1 MKQILLSIRMLLR
14 FKTYTFI
21 NFIGLALSLA
31 CVFTITR
38 YIHQENTVDHCYPE
52 YKRICFIECS
62 ISDGTKELAGYR
74 SDLEKDPAVERYAAF
89 TSCPNLVM
97 DFGKQSIT
105 VNALSVDTAFFSIF
119 PYSVYMGS
127 GKIKRPNDALITKE
141 FWKRSLS
148 GVPNPIGLT
157 FLNATGRKFH
167 IIGVLDTPKNKTSW
181 MPDMFLSDEL
191 EELWF
196 SNPKYAVLMRPGTNV
211 AKLNEK
217 YHKEQPRDQ
226 WSTFQTMHYQYLP
239 ITDFYY
245 ATDYESSDIFRHGN
259 QDYIRI
265 LWIVAFLVGIIG
277 ILNFT
282 NIYTVIM
289 SKRSRE
295 FGIKKVYGAS
305 RKEIFIQIYAENVL
319 LSGAALFICWL
330 IIEVT
335 KCLFYNEMYIPTN
348 SDLSFDWNISI
359 LILFAL
365 PLLTTVYPFIKFTH
379 NTPVSSMRELS
390 STHFSVR
397 SRMFFLGFQYTITIY
412 MIVMSLFFIRQFE
425 YMLHSD
431 LGFRTH
437 DVIECEMY
445 VFKGGG
451 SFHSK
456 EKKDLQEE
464 GKIQRANKELVNKR
478 MSESTLFTHWSRIGM
493 PFHNFRPSRYALNQ
507 AENGFKPVIRG
518 RMSLRYMELFGLQL
532 LEGRLWN
539 DSIDETFSKN
549 SFKCIINESAKK
561 VFGIKDI
568 TRDKL
573 QGEDKSWASSN
584 VSHDYN
590 PPLEIVGVIKDFNVK
605 HLSQSSAPMIIE
617 YDDEKMGLTTLTAS
631 YPHEKRAEVIDFLRN
646 LYEEATGNTD
656 FEYRLIEDEIASMY
670 KEDRQVVDIYSL
682 FAGVAILISS
692 LGLLAI
698 SLFDIRQRYR
708 EIGLRKVNGAQVKDI
723 YPLLIKKYLS
733 VLGIA
738 SLIAVPLSFGAITL
752 YLEDFAHKAPITF
765 DLFIIGIGVTA
776 LISLLT
782 IIWQIYK
789 AANVNPAEVIKYE

>member
-1 MKQILLSIRMLLR
+1 MKQILLSICMLLR

-52 YKRICFIECS
+52 YERIYFIERT
-62 ISDGTKELAGYR
+62 ISDGTKQLAGYQ
-74 SDLEKDPAVERYAAF
+74 SDLEKDPAVERYTAF
-89 TSCPNLVM
+89 TPCSNLVM

-105 VNALSVDTAFFSIF
+105 VNALSVDATFFSIF
-119 PYSVYMGS
+119 PYSIYMGS
-127 GKIKRPNDALITKE
+127 GKIKRPSDALITKE
-141 FWKRSLS
+141 FWHRSLS

-157 FLNATGRKFH
+157 FLNATGRKFR
-167 IIGVLDTPKNKTSW
+167 IVGVLDTPETKTSW
-181 MPDMFLSDEL
+181 IPDMFLSDEL

-196 SNPKYAVLMRPGTNV
+196 SNPKYALLLKAGTDI
-211 AKLNEK
+211 ARLNEK
-217 YHKEQPRDQ
+217 YNKEQPRDQ
-226 WSTFQTMHYQYLP
+226 WSTYQTMHHQYLP
-239 ITDFYY
+239 LTDFYY
-245 ATDYESSDIFRHGN
+245 ATSFDDSDLFHHGN
-259 QDYIRI
+259 KDYIRI

-295 FGIKKVYGAS
+295 FGIKKVYGAG
-305 RKEIFIQIYAENVL
+305 RKEIFIQIYVENIL

-335 KCLFYNEMYIPTN
+335 KCLFYNEMYIPAN
-348 SDLSFDWNISI
+348 SDFGFDLNISL
-359 LILFAL
+359 LILFVL
-365 PLLTTVYPFIKFTH
+365 PLLTTLYPFIKFTH

-412 MIVMSLFFIRQFE
+412 MIVMSLFFVRQFE

-437 DVIECEMY
+437 DVIECQTY
-445 VFKGGG
+445 IFKGGG
-451 SFHSK
+451 SFHTK
-456 EKKDLQEE
+456 EKKELMEE
-464 GKIQRANKELVNKR
+464 GKIQRANKALVEKR
-478 MSESTLFTHWSRIGM
+478 MNESTLFTHWSRYSI
-493 PFHNFRPSRYALNQ
+493 PIHIFKSERYALNQ
-507 AENGFKPVIRG
+507 AENGFKPVIRAA
-518 RMSLRYMELFGLQL
+518 MSPRYMELFGLQL

-539 DSIDETFSKN
+539 DSIDKAFTMN

-561 VFGIKDI
+561 IFGIKDI

-573 QGEDKSWASSN
+573 QGEDRSWASSN
-584 VSHDYN
+584 VPSEYN
-590 PPLEIVGVIKDFNVK
+590 PPLEIVGVIKDFDVK

-617 YDDEKMGLTTLTAS
+617 YIDEERGLTTLTAS
-631 YPHEKRAEVIDFLRN
+631 YPHEKRAEAIDFLRN

-656 FEYRLIEDEIASMY
+656 FEYKLIEDEIAAMY
-670 KEDRQVVDIYSL
+670 QKDRQVVDIYSL

-708 EIGLRKVNGAQVKDI
+708 EIGLRKVNGAQGKDI

-738 SLIAVPLSFGAITL
+738 SLIAVPLSYGAITL
-752 YLEDFAHKAPITF
+752 YLEDFAHKAPITL
-765 DLFIIGIGVTA
+765 DLFIIGVGGTA

-782 IIWQIYK
+782 IVWQIYK